1 MLIDPHALSNLPSLR
16 LPAAGVG
23 LPLEVI
29 PVARA
34 YMSWFRALPLRL
46 PRRARLCNAER
57 ADGAADNP
65 DPSI

>member
-46 PRRARLCNAER
+46 PGRARSYDAER
-57 ADGAADNP
+57 ADGAADNS
-65 DPSI
+65 DQLI